1 MTRSAPGAT
10 TEERPVGEA
19 LALFGVSVA
28 SALVPLINIEVYLVG
43 LAAVRDSTG
52 VWFLAT
58 VAGLGQMVGKVVWYY
73 VGANSLRWRW
83 VARRVDT
90 PKGRATLEKWQQ
102 RTHDRP
108 VIGASLLF
116 ASAAGGF
123 PPFAI
128 VAVLAGQLRMNLVLF
143 LVVGGVGRTL
153 RFAAFLGGA
162 GWLTELTA
170 QMFG

>member
-1 MTRSAPGAT
+1 
-10 TEERPVGEA
+10 VGEE
-19 LALFGVSVA
+19 LALFGVSVV
-28 SALVPLINIEVYLVG
+28 SALVPLVNIEVYLVG
-43 LAAVRDSTG
+43 LAAVRESTG

-73 VGANSLRWRW
+73 IGANSLGWRW

-90 PKGRATLEKWQQ
+90 PKGRATLEKWQK

-108 VIGASLLF
+108 LVGATLLF

-128 VAVLAGQLRMNLVLF
+128 IAVLAGQLRMNLPLF
-143 LVVGGVGRTL
+143 LVVGGIGRTL

-162 GWLTELTA
+162 GWLTDLSS
-170 QMFG
+170 QVLG